1 MLKTALAAAVTACT
15 LVAVAG
21 QAQALT
27 VERDVNL
34 ATVAARDVDFQNPA
48 SVDSFYKKLRVAARE
63 ACHSRNPYDRKVV
76 LADRACA
83 EQAVNQA
90 VASLS
95 RPLLTARAQTAG
107 PSPSFARGFN

>member
-1 MLKTALAAAVTACT
+1 MLKTALAAAAAACA
-15 LVAVAG
+15 LAAVAG

-27 VERDVNL
+27 VERDANPVTIT
-34 ATVAARDVDFQNPA
+34 AQGVDFQNPA
-48 SVDSFYKKLRVAARE
+48 SVDAFYQRIRLAARE
-63 ACHSRNPYDRKVV
+63 ACDSRNSFDRAVV

-83 EQAVNQA
+83 QNAVNQA

-107 PSPSFARGFN
+107 PSPSFARGWN